1 MAESPLMEKRATDS
15 LNDIPMNRSIDKADD
30 TIPAVYAV
38 VFFVLLLWEHTGKI
52 MYAQTINIRL
62 FYGLQLRS
70 GSWWVSEILY
80 GLRMAAKTFG
90 LKLMLGLKTTTFTK
104 PSD

>member
-38 VFFVLLLWEHTGKI
+38 VFFCI
-52 MYAQTINIRL
+52 
-62 FYGLQLRS
+62 
-70 GSWWVSEILY
+70 
-80 GLRMAAKTFG
+80 AA
-90 LKLMLGLKTTTFTK
+90 LGA
-104 PSD
+104 